1 MDKRPF
7 FVHQITHF
15 MFCRGEMMRVS
26 VLILYSLYPER
37 IFPACS
43 IYILHAGNVC
53 FPIGV
58 RISEGFV

>member
-7 FVHQITHF
+7 LSTKSRILCFV
-15 MFCRGEMMRVS
+15 GEEMMRVS